1 MTVPLFETV
10 DICCGAIVAVGD
22 ALGSGRANFVGWH
35 AEIEAS
41 KRLPLQRPNRP
52 MQKSHQHA

>member
-1 MTVPLFETV
+1 
-10 DICCGAIVAVGD
+10 VGD

-41 KRLPLQRPNRP
+41 KRLPLQRPNRADAKVASTRVNAR
-52 MQKSHQHA
+52 QGRVIAKRNAVA

>member
-1 MTVPLFETV
+1 
-10 DICCGAIVAVGD
+10 VGD

-41 KRLPLQRPNRP
+41 KRLPLQRPNWADAKIASTRVNA
-52 MQKSHQHA
+52 QRGEVIAKWNAVA